1 MKHFNFVKIS
11 GRWFIDVP
19 YNGSVSDL
27 EMVDGADTFL
37 EAYSEGDSKVVHV
50 MIMENE
56 EDHNSGLYLY
66 AIHGQTVKLK
76 KKSQDWLGTTYEVNE
91 GKYRGDVWLCPVFNL
106 LMGESPD
113 EMEIGIINTNMSW

>member
-1 MKHFNFVKIS
+1 MKHFDFVKIS
-11 GRWFIDVP
+11 GRWFVDVP

-37 EAYSEGDSKVVHV
+37 EAYSEGESKMVHV
-50 MIMENE
+50 IIMENE
-56 EDHNSGLYLY
+56 EDYNSGLYLY
-66 AIHGQTVKLK
+66 CCHGETLKFK
-76 KKSQDWLGTTYEVNE
+76 KKSQDYLGTTYEVNE

-113 EMEIGIINTNMSW
+113 VMEVGVINPNVSW

>member
-11 GRWFIDVP
+11 GRWFVDVP

-37 EAYSEGDSKVVHV
+37 EAYSEGDSNVVHV
-50 MIMENE
+50 MIMESE

-66 AIHGQTVKLK
+66 AIHGETVKLK
-76 KKSQDWLGTTYEVNE
+76 KKSHSDKELHLHSDDS
-91 GKYRGDVWLCPVFNL
+91 DVFSDFQQSHTSLFLFP
-106 LMGESPD
+106 
-113 EMEIGIINTNMSW
+113 

>member
-11 GRWFIDVP
+11 GRWFVDVP

-50 MIMENE
+50 MIME
-56 EDHNSGLYLY
+56 SGKT
-66 AIHGQTVKLK
+66 ITVVYIFMLSMGKL
-76 KKSQDWLGTTYEVNE
+76 
-91 GKYRGDVWLCPVFNL
+91 
-106 LMGESPD
+106 
-113 EMEIGIINTNMSW
+113 